1 MVGNDGEHTQGRAA
15 ARRTQGDARRRQAL
29 ADAAAGVAPERA
41 EAPGRPAGIGRFRC
55 VVYLCGAPRT
65 DLAAPR
71 KECVEYAEAFG
82 WEIVEVVEDRAGL
95 LPPGGRSG
103 LARALARVAARDAGA
118 VLTAWRSMVSP
129 VVQEYDEVA
138 REVEKAGGFLHVM
151 DVARDGRRAA
161 R

>member
-1 MVGNDGEHTQGRAA
+1 MVRSSNET
-15 ARRTQGDARRRQAL
+15 RTEGDVRRRQAL
-29 ADAAAGVAPERA
+29 ADAAAGVGPGEADVPERSA
-41 EAPGRPAGIGRFRC
+41 RTRRFRC

-95 LPPGGRSG
+95 LPPSGRGG
-103 LARALARVAARDAGA
+103 LARALARVADRDAGA

-151 DVARDGRRAA
+151 DAARDGRRAA